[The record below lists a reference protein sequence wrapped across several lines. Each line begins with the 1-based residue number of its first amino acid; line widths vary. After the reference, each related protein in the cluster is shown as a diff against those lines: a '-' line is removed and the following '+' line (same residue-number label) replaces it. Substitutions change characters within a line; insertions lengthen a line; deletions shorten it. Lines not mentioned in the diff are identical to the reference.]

1 MPAQIAAR
9 LIDNAASVV
18 ALLGI
23 SLPSFVIG
31 PMLVYIFA
39 VKLGWLAPSG
49 RFDWSDII
57 LPAFTLG
64 AALSAILTRMV
75 RSSVIEELGE
85 DYVRTARAK
94 GLSERTVVYK
104 HVLKNGLIPVVT
116 ILGLQLGVLL
126 AGAIITEKI
135 FGWPGLGLVA
145 RRGRHR
151 QTRLSRRAG
160 LRARDQHDLHHREPA
175 HGHGL
180 PLAGSA
186 DSSRVIRVH
195 SCKSVVNESSNYHRT
210 WSSSWCSCSWRCLRR
225 GSRRMTSA
233 RPICRCVI
241 LPPSAAHWFGTDST
255 GRDIFSRVVFGARI
269 SLQVGIIVVT
279 VSAVIGTLLGA
290 IAGYYGGWVDR
301 IVSGYVFNVFLA
313 FPGLLLAIAM
323 VAFLGA
329 GLNKLILALCII
341 GWVGYA
347 RLIRGQVLKVREY
360 DFVQAARALG
370 ASDARILL
378 IHILPNA
385 IQPLIVQASLGM
397 AGAVLSEA
405 SLSFLGL
412 GVPPPAP
419 SWGVMIEEAR
429 DLSTLQAAPHALIFP
444 GIAIALT
451 VLAFNFIGDGLREY
465 LDPRQRAR

>member
-1 MPAQIAAR
+1 MNR
-9 LIDNAASVV
+9 LSIVGIVIVAIIVV
-18 ALLGI
+18 AALFA
-23 SLPSFVIG
+23 P
-31 PMLVYIFA
+31 YITSYDVGA
-39 VKLGWLAPSG
+39 TDLAM
-49 RFDWSDII
+49 R
-57 LPAFTLG
+57 
-64 AALSAILTRMV
+64 
-75 RSSVIEELGE
+75 
-85 DYVRTARAK
+85 Y
-94 GLSERTVVYK
+94 
-104 HVLKNGLIPVVT
+104 
-116 ILGLQLGVLL
+116 
-126 AGAIITEKI
+126 
-135 FGWPGLGLVA
+135 
-145 RRGRHR
+145 
-151 QTRLSRRAG
+151 
-160 LRARDQHDLHHREPA
+160 
-175 HGHGL
+175 
-180 PLAGSA
+180 
-186 DSSRVIRVH
+186 
-195 SCKSVVNESSNYHRT
+195 
-210 WSSSWCSCSWRCLRR
+210 
-225 GSRRMTSA
+225 
-233 RPICRCVI
+233 
-241 LPPSAAHWFGTDST
+241 LPPSAAHFFGTDST
-255 GRDIFSRVVFGARI
+255 GRDIFARVIFGARI
-269 SLQVGIIVVT
+269 SLQVGLTVVA
-279 VSAVIGTLLGA
+279 VSALIGTVLGA

-370 ASDARILL
+370 AGDVRILFR
-378 IHILPNA
+378 HILPNA

>member
-1 MPAQIAAR
+1 MNR
-9 LIDNAASVV
+9 LTIIGLVIVVVLVFV
-18 ALLGI
+18 AL
-23 SLPSFVIG
+23 
-31 PMLVYIFA
+31 FA
-39 VKLGWLAPSG
+39 PWIATYDV
-49 RFDWSDII
+49 
-57 LPAFTLG
+57 G
-64 AALSAILTRMV
+64 ATNLSMR
-75 RSSVIEELGE
+75 
-85 DYVRTARAK
+85 Y
-94 GLSERTVVYK
+94 
-104 HVLKNGLIPVVT
+104 
-116 ILGLQLGVLL
+116 
-126 AGAIITEKI
+126 
-135 FGWPGLGLVA
+135 
-145 RRGRHR
+145 
-151 QTRLSRRAG
+151 
-160 LRARDQHDLHHREPA
+160 
-175 HGHGL
+175 
-180 PLAGSA
+180 
-186 DSSRVIRVH
+186 
-195 SCKSVVNESSNYHRT
+195 
-210 WSSSWCSCSWRCLRR
+210 
-225 GSRRMTSA
+225 
-233 RPICRCVI
+233 

-269 SLQVGIIVVT
+269 SLQVGLVVVT

-290 IAGYYGGWVDR
+290 LAGYYGGWVDR
-301 IVSGYVFNVFLA
+301 LVSGYVFNVFLA

-370 ASDARILL
+370 ASDTRILL
-378 IHILPNA
+378 VHILPNA

-405 SLSFLGL
+405 ALSFLGL

-465 LDPRQRAR
+465 LDPRRRAR